1 MSPEFIDALELQG
14 EIKPTAEKARVRL
27 IAPEEDR
34 PLYEGRVVDGID
46 LGELLTFDE
55 YSEADARALIDRLR
69 VSQRQAMLLSMAWRA
84 KALGT
89 DDRDLRL
96 LALVAEVRTLDVAEF
111 REIYLGRDRAAGPER
126 HRGRFE

>member
-1 MSPEFIDALELQG
+1 
-14 EIKPTAEKARVRL
+14 
-27 IAPEEDR
+27 
-34 PLYEGRVVDGID
+34 
-46 LGELLTFDE
+46 
-55 YSEADARALIDRLR
+55 
-69 VSQRQAMLLSMAWRA
+69 MAWRA

-126 HRGRFE
+126 TEGDSSE